1 MDAGPAWSGP
11 QQHCPSNP
19 PGPRPRTCVAASS
32 SAMNVACRTS
42 SPSTLAS
49 RTRSSGAR
57 LLRSMRT
64 NSMVR
69 LLLMST
75 FAAVVST
82 QSVSK

>member
-1 MDAGPAWSGP
+1 
-11 QQHCPSNP
+11 
-19 PGPRPRTCVAASS
+19 
-32 SAMNVACRTS
+32 MNVACRTS

-64 NSMVR
+64 KSIVR

-75 FAAVVST
+75 LAAVVST
-82 QSVSK
+82 QWVSKYVSPLTLSLRGVAAARAR